1 MVDYTVAGVE
11 GGVCAPRGFRAA
23 GVDAGLVPGQGP
35 DLALIVSQ
43 QTSAAAGR
51 FTVHPFAAA
60 PVRWSRERL
69 RAGAARAVLVHA
81 GSANAATGA
90 DGDADAAALAA
101 RCAAAIGCPPGE
113 VLLLG
118 TGTIGVRLAVGDAAE
133 AAEKAAAALG
143 RRGSGEV
150 AKALAASGGTAR
162 EHAVAVAWAEGE
174 VRIGGVAKASVPFA
188 PAFGEFRST
197 GGAASAPPDPPGA
210 GGAPPDPSAGPPGP
224 PRPDRPAPSATTL
237 AVLTT
242 DATVDPGLLDG
253 LLGRALA
260 RSFERVMVDQ
270 APGMADGAILLANAT
285 AAAPTLR
292 AGSDGAAAF
301 EAALAQLCESL
312 AEGLALRVPGTGKLV
327 VVTVHGAAEHT
338 GALAAARAVAGSV
351 ALRAALAGGVAAWP
365 AVLDALATAR
375 VELDPQR
382 VGVRFGPVTVV
393 AGGQAAPHDE
403 RAAAAVVAKSQVD
416 LAVDLG
422 VGPAAATV
430 TTTDLPAEAL
440 GRHTR

>member
-23 GVDAGLVPGQGP
+23 GVDAGLTPGQGP

-51 FTVHPFAAA
+51 FTVHPFASA

-69 RAGAARAVLVHA
+69 LAGTARVVLVHA
-81 GSANAATGA
+81 GSANAATGP
-90 DGDADAAALAA
+90 DGEADAAALAA
-101 RCAAAIGCPPGE
+101 RCAAAIGCPPTE

-118 TGTIGVRLAVGDAAE
+118 TGAIGTRLAVGDAAE

-150 AKALAASGGTAR
+150 VKALAASGGTAR
-162 EHAVAVAWAEGE
+162 EHAVAVAWSEGE

-188 PAFGEFRST
+188 PAFADPT
-197 GGAASAPPDPPGA
+197 GP
-210 GGAPPDPSAGPPGP
+210 
-224 PRPDRPAPSATTL
+224 PSATTL
-237 AVLTT
+237 VVLTT

-253 LLGRALA
+253 LLGRAVA

-292 AGSDGAAAF
+292 GGSDGAAAF
-301 EAALAQLCESL
+301 ESALAQLCESL
-312 AEGLALRVPGTGKLV
+312 AEGLALRVPGARKLV

-351 ALRAALAGGVAAWP
+351 ALRASLAAGVAAWP
-365 AVLDALATAR
+365 AVLDALATAQ
-375 VELDPQR
+375 VELDPDR

-430 TTTDLPAEAL
+430 TTTDLPPEAL